1 MKVLFVEDEEQLAKG
16 AIQYLRDMKMIVD
29 WAATFSDASE
39 KISINTYDYI
49 LLDLGLPDGDGMDL
63 FPEIKEYQQDA
74 LVIILTARDE
84 VNDKVRAFEKG
95 ADDYLPKPFSLL
107 ELKARMQAILRRKSG
122 WNNDLISIGDFTLD
136 INSASVSHKGTSI
149 PLTKKEFNL
158 LHFLIIHKNRVI
170 NRYQLA
176 EHLWGDHIEDEY
188 QSNFI
193 NVHIKNLRKKLGEAD
208 NIDWLE
214 TVRGVGYRINV

>member
-16 AIQYLRDMKMIVD
+16 AISYLQEIKMIVD
-29 WAATFSDASE
+29 WAPTFSAASE
-39 KISINTYDYI
+39 KISVNSYDFI

-63 FPEIKEYQQDA
+63 FPEIKQYQKDA

-84 VNDKVRAFEKG
+84 VNDKVMALEKG

-122 WNNDLISIGDFTLD
+122 WNDDFISIGEFTLNL
-136 INSASVSHKGTSI
+136 NSASVNHNGTTI

-158 LHFLIIHKNRVI
+158 LHFLILHKNRVI

-193 NVHIKNLRKKLGEAD
+193 NVHIKNLRKKLGEVA
-208 NIDWLE
+208 NTDWLE
-214 TVRGVGYRINV
+214 TVRGIGYRVNV

>member
-1 MKVLFVEDEEQLAKG
+1 MKVLLVEDEKQLAIG
-16 AIQYLRDMKMIVD
+16 LISYLEEIKMIVD
-29 WAATFSDASE
+29 WAQTLNEASE
-39 KISINTYDYI
+39 KISVSTYDFI
-49 LLDLGLPDGDGMDL
+49 FLDLGLPDGDGMDL
-63 FPEIKEYQQDA
+63 FPDIKEFQENA

-84 VNDKVRAFEKG
+84 VNDKVLAFEKG

-122 WNNDLISIGDFTLD
+122 WNNDLINFGEFTLD
-136 INSASVSHKGTSI
+136 INSAAVSHNGKSVG
-149 PLTKKEFNL
+149 LTKKEFKL

-193 NVHIKNLRKKLGEAD
+193 NVHIKNLRKKLGDSAST
-208 NIDWLE
+208 DWLE
-214 TVRGVGYRINV
+214 TVRGVGYKVNV

>member
-16 AIQYLRDMKMIVD
+16 AIQYLQGMNMIVD
-29 WAATFSDASE
+29 WAATFADASE
-39 KISINTYDYI
+39 KISINTYDFI
-49 LLDLGLPDGDGMDL
+49 LLDLGLPDGNGMDL
-63 FPEIKEYQQDA
+63 FPEIKQYQENA
-74 LVIILTARDE
+74 LIIILTARDE
-84 VNDKVRAFEKG
+84 VNDKVMAFEKG

-122 WNNDLISIGDFTLD
+122 WINDLITIGEFTLD
-136 INSASVSHKGTSI
+136 VNSAAVNHKGNPI
-149 PLTKKEFNL
+149 GLTKKEFNL

-193 NVHIKNLRKKLGEAD
+193 NVHIKNIRKKLGDAA
-208 NIDWLE
+208 NTDWLE
-214 TVRGVGYRINV
+214 TVRGVGYRVNA

>member
-193 NVHIKNLRKKLGEAD
+193 NVHIKNLRKKLGEVD